1 MQTFV
6 IVIVTLAVIAF
17 GVLLIHML
25 NLQHGDGMAAFH
37 YGRSGMPIPG
47 PDPLAPRKAHGRAGA
62 SGTAG
67 RRRPHEGGL
76 SRSNRPSRPN

>member
-6 IVIVTLAVIAF
+6 VVVVTLAMIAF
-17 GVLLIHML
+17 GALLIHLL
-25 NLQHGDGMAAFH
+25 NLQHSGRIAAFH

-62 SGTAG
+62 SGTA
-67 RRRPHEGGL
+67 RRRA
-76 SRSNRPSRPN
+76 SREDGPSRPN